1 MKILMDADCLIKIT
15 KAGIKEKV
23 CRQFEVVIPLTIK
36 EEVVDAGKAKSHP
49 DADLVEK
56 NINAGLIVLE
66 SGKSSKRRKGDRALL
81 EAFKNSQYTA
91 VATDDAKLTRL
102 FRATGIPFILP
113 ALLIFS
119 VWKRGAID
127 QTTALNWLEKLSVFI
142 SEDEYSMVR
151 LLLEEK
157 K

>member
-15 KAGIKEKV
+15 KAGIKEKI

-36 EEVVDAGKAKSHP
+36 EEVVDAGKAKNYP

-66 SGKSSKRRKGDRALL
+66 SGKSSKRMKGDRALL
-81 EAFKNSQYTA
+81 ETFKNSQYTA
-91 VATDDAKLTRL
+91 IATDDAKLTRL
-102 FRATGIPFILP
+102 LRPSGIPFILP

-127 QTTALNWLEKLSVFI
+127 QTTALNWLEKLSTFI

>member
-15 KAGIKEKV
+15 KAGIKEKI

-66 SGKSSKRRKGDRALL
+66 SGKSSKRMKGDRALL
-81 EAFKNSQYTA
+81 ETFKNSQYTA
-91 VATDDAKLTRL
+91 IATDDAKLTRL
-102 FRATGIPFILP
+102 LRPSGIPFILP

-127 QTTALNWLEKLSVFI
+127 QTTALNWLEKLSAFI

>member
-1 MKILMDADCLIKIT
+1 MKILMGADCLIKIT
-15 KAGIKEKV
+15 KAGIKEKI

-66 SGKSSKRRKGDRALL
+66 SGKSSKRMKGDRALL
-81 EAFKNSQYTA
+81 ETFKNSQYTA
-91 VATDDAKLTRL
+91 IATDDAKLTRL
-102 FRATGIPFILP
+102 LRPSGIPFILP

-127 QTTALNWLEKLSVFI
+127 QTTALNWLEKLSAFI

>member
-1 MKILMDADCLIKIT
+1 MKILMGADCLIKIT
-15 KAGIKEKV
+15 KAGIKEKI

-66 SGKSSKRRKGDRALL
+66 SGKSSKRMKGDRALL
-81 EAFKNSQYTA
+81 ETFKNSQYTA
-91 VATDDAKLTRL
+91 IATDDAKLTRL
-102 FRATGIPFILP
+102 LRPSGISFILP

-127 QTTALNWLEKLSVFI
+127 QTTALNWLEKLSAFI

>member
-15 KAGIKEKV
+15 KAGIKEKI
-23 CRQFEVVIPLTIK
+23 CCQFEVVIPLMIK

-49 DADLVEK
+49 DADVVEK
-56 NINAGLIVLE
+56 NISAGLIVLE
-66 SGKSSKRRKGDRALL
+66 SGKSSKRMKGDRALL

-102 FRATGIPFILP
+102 LRATGIPFILP

-127 QTTALNWLEKLSVFI
+127 QTTVLSWLEKLSAFI

>member
-15 KAGIKEKV
+15 KAGIKEKI

-56 NINAGLIVLE
+56 NIKAGLIVLE
-66 SGKSSKRRKGDRALL
+66 SGKSSKRMKGDRALL
-81 EAFKNSQYTA
+81 EAFKISHYAA

-102 FRATGIPFILP
+102 LRPSGIPFILP

>member
-15 KAGIKEKV
+15 KAGIKEKI

-56 NINAGLIVLE
+56 NITAGLIVLE
-66 SGKSSKRRKGDRALL
+66 SGKSSKRMKGDRALL
-81 EAFKNSQYTA
+81 ETFKNSQYTA
-91 VATDDAKLTRL
+91 IATDDAKLTRL
-102 FRATGIPFILP
+102 LRPSGIPFILP

-127 QTTALNWLEKLSVFI
+127 QTTALNWLEKLSAFI